1 MPLLSSPR
9 RELGFLL
16 SDAAR
21 ALRTVVDQRAREFG
35 MTRAQWSVLARVQRK
50 EGLKQSDLAS
60 QIDIA
65 PITLARIIDR
75 LSATGLVERRH
86 DPQDRR
92 INRLYLTSAALPVLE
107 KLATTGEGVMQEALA
122 GLGDADIRA
131 LSLHLLHIKTN
142 LKICQKQPA
151 LPSDHGDDH
160 D

>member
-1 MPLLSSPR
+1 MSVLSSPR

-35 MTRAQWSVLARVQRK
+35 MTRAQWSVLARVQRN

-86 DPQDRR
+86 DPEDRR
-92 INRLYLTSAALPVLE
+92 ANRLYLTPAALPVLE
-107 KLATTGEGVMQEALA
+107 KLAATGEGVMREALA
-122 GLGDADIRA
+122 GLDEAAIQA
-131 LSLHLLHIKTN
+131 LSQQLLNIKTN
-142 LKICQKQPA
+142 LKAGQKPLA
-151 LPSDHGDDH
+151 VPIENGDDH